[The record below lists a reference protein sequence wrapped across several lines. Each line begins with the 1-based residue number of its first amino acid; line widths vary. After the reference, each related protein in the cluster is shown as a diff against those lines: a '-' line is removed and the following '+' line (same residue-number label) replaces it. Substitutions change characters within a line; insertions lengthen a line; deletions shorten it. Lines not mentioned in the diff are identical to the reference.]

1 MIRLENLT
9 KNYGKLVAVD
19 SLDLQVPAGQL
30 FGFLGPNGAGKTTT
44 IRMMAGLL
52 KPTAGEI
59 YIDGISVLREPE
71 KAKQICGFIP
81 DRPFVYGKLT
91 GREFMR
97 FCGGLYDVSARELE
111 PAVTSL
117 TGLFHMEDYAD
128 ELIESY
134 SHGMKQRLV
143 MAAALIH
150 RPRAIIVDEPMVGLD
165 PRGAKLL
172 KRIFRELC
180 DHGITIFMSIHTL
193 EVAEEMCDR
202 IGIIQQGR
210 LIAVGTMD
218 ELKQQIGDSEGRL
231 ESIFFK
237 LTGDEDM
244 QEVISALRL

>member
-9 KNYGKLVAVD
+9 KQYGKVLAVD
-19 SLDLQVPAGQL
+19 ALNLEVPAGEL

-59 YIDGISVLREPE
+59 YIDDISVLREPE
-71 KAKQICGFIP
+71 KAKRICGFIP
-81 DRPFVYGKLT
+81 DRPFVYAKLT

-97 FCGGLYDVSARELE
+97 FCGGLYGVPVGELV
-111 PAVTSL
+111 PAMEGLSK
-117 TGLFHMEDYAD
+117 LFHMEDYRD

-150 RPRAIIVDEPMVGLD
+150 RPRFIIVDEPMVGLD
-165 PRGAKLL
+165 PRGAKLV

-180 DHGITIFMSIHTL
+180 AHGITIFMSIHTL
-193 EVAEEMCDR
+193 EIAEEMCDR

-210 LIAVGTMD
+210 LVAVGTMD
-218 ELKQQIGDSEGRL
+218 ELKDRSGDADGRL

>member
-9 KNYGKLVAVD
+9 KHYGKLVAVD
-19 SLDLQVPAGQL
+19 TIDLQVPEGEL
-30 FGFLGPNGAGKTTT
+30 FGFVGPNGAGKTTT

-59 YIDGISVLREPE
+59 YIDGTSVLREPA
-71 KAKQICGFIP
+71 KAKQVCGFIP

-91 GREFMR
+91 GLEFMR
-97 FCGGLYDVSARELE
+97 FCGGLYDVAADELE
-111 PAVTSL
+111 PAIADL
-117 TGLFHMEDYAD
+117 TQLFHMEDYSD

-165 PRGAKLL
+165 PRGAKLV

-180 DHGITIFMSIHTL
+180 DHGITVFMSIHTL
-193 EVAEEMCDR
+193 EIAEEMCDR

-210 LIAVGTMD
+210 LVAVGTMA
-218 ELKQQIGDSEGRL
+218 ELKQKIGASDDRL

>member
-1 MIRLENLT
+1 MIKLENLT
-9 KNYGKLVAVD
+9 KQYGKLLAVD
-19 SLDLQVPAGQL
+19 SLDLEVPAGQL

-71 KAKQICGFIP
+71 KAKRICGFIP

-91 GREFMR
+91 GTEFLR
-97 FCGGLYDVSARELE
+97 FCGGLYGVTASELE
-111 PAVTSL
+111 PAIAAL
-117 TGLFHMEDYAD
+117 TRLFHMDDYAG

-165 PRGAKLL
+165 PRGAKLV

-180 DHGITIFMSIHTL
+180 GNGITVFMSIHTL
-193 EVAEEMCDR
+193 EIAEEMCDR

-210 LIAVGTMD
+210 LVAVGTMA
-218 ELKQQIGDSEGRL
+218 ELKEQIGGADGRL

>member
-1 MIRLENLT
+1 MDGFYTKEEASTILGVSLRQINYYMSRGTLRRL
-9 KNYGKLVAVD
+9 
-19 SLDLQVPAGQL
+19 LQGNKAWIP
-30 FGFLGPNGAGKTTT
+30 
-44 IRMMAGLL
+44 
-52 KPTAGEI
+52 
-59 YIDGISVLREPE
+59 REDV
-71 KAKQICGFIP
+71 Q
-81 DRPFVYGKLT
+81 T
-91 GREFMR
+91 
-97 FCGGLYDVSARELE
+97 LYDNLQKGLPPGQEEVK
-111 PAVTSL
+111 
-117 TGLFHMEDYAD
+117 GLFQRVDDLEKEVQVLKLGLGFGSKVKERGETELLLLRQSILDMLAKDQWTIKQMSDYAD

-150 RPRAIIVDEPMVGLD
+150 RPRTIIVDEPMVGLD
-165 PRGAKLL
+165 PRGAKLV

-193 EVAEEMCDR
+193 EIAEEMCDR

-218 ELKQQIGDSEGRL
+218 ELKEQIGGSDGRL

>member
-9 KNYGKLVAVD
+9 KHYGNLVAVD
-19 SLDLQVPAGQL
+19 GLDLQVPAGQL

-59 YIDGISVLREPE
+59 YIDDISVLREPE
-71 KAKQICGFIP
+71 RAKQLCGFIP
-81 DRPFVYGKLT
+81 DRPFVYAKLT

-97 FCGGLYDVSARELE
+97 FCGGLYDVSAGELE
-111 PAVTSL
+111 PAIERL
-117 TGLFHMEDYAD
+117 TRLFHMDDYAD

-165 PRGAKLL
+165 PRGAKLV

-193 EVAEEMCDR
+193 EIAEEMCDR
-202 IGIIQQGR
+202 IGIIQEGS
-210 LIAVGTMD
+210 LVAAGTMT
-218 ELKQQIGDSEGRL
+218 ELKQQIGDADGRL

-244 QEVISALRL
+244 QDVIKALRM

>member
-1 MIRLENLT
+1 MIRLEKLT
-9 KNYGKLVAVD
+9 KHYGSLVAVD
-19 SLDLQVPAGQL
+19 ALDLEVPAGEL

-52 KPTAGEI
+52 KPTAGEAF
-59 YIDGISVLREPE
+59 IDGISVLREPE
-71 KAKQICGFIP
+71 KAKRICGFIP

-97 FCGGLYDVSARELE
+97 FCGGLYDVPASALE
-111 PAVTSL
+111 PAIEGL
-117 TGLFHMEDYAD
+117 IRLFHMEEYAG

-165 PRGAKLL
+165 PRGAKLV
-172 KRIFRELC
+172 KRVFRELC
-180 DHGITIFMSIHTL
+180 DHGITVFMSIHTL
-193 EVAEEMCDR
+193 EIAEEMCDR

-210 LIAVGTMD
+210 LVAVGTMA
-218 ELKQQIGDSEGRL
+218 ELKERSGDVGGGL
-231 ESIFFK
+231 ESIFFR

-244 QEVISALRL
+244 QEVITALRL